1 MAKENG
7 LNMVDMHNIDPK
19 TILKFNLEKE
29 EMKIHG
35 DTFEEYEYVWKIDD
49 SEWWVVGINT
59 ETNTVYA
66 QIDSIYPTAIRDL
79 TNNNYVLVGMVDE
92 FQPGMISTRNWFSPV
107 EDIKDFIEEEC
118 VYELRL
124 ME

>member
-1 MAKENG
+1 MVKENG

-29 EMKIHG
+29 EMKVHG

-49 SEWWVVGINT
+49 SEWWVMGINT
-59 ETNTVYA
+59 KTNTVYA

-79 TNNNYVLVGMVDE
+79 TNNNYVLIGIVDE
-92 FQPGMISTRNWFSPV
+92 FQPGMISTRDWFNPIK
-107 EDIKDFIEEEC
+107 DIKDFIKEEC